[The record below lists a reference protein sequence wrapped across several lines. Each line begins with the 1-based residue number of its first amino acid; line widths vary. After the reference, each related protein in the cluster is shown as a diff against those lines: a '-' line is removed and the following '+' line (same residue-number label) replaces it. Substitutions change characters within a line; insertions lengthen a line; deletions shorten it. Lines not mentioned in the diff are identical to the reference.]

1 MRNRIRKYAVAR
13 VLALSDRAAGGILRF
28 QSLEFPVS
36 IGKGGVRAMKR
47 EGDGA
52 SPRGLW
58 PAVRLYFRPD
68 RLRRPGS
75 PLPVRP
81 LRHVLGW
88 CDAPFDRNYNRPVR
102 LPYAASAEALWR
114 EDRLYD
120 AIAVLDYNFS
130 RRRAGRGS
138 AIFVHVA
145 SPGYLPTAGCIALK
159 REHLLRLLAVLPRDA
174 LFAIGKNSPQLSAA
188 GAGSNRGRLPAS
200 RGRASR
206 RRP

>member
-1 MRNRIRKYAVAR
+1 MAR
-13 VLALSDRAAGGILRF
+13 VLTLSDRAAGGILRF
-28 QSLEFPVS
+28 QNLRFPVS

-58 PAVRLYFRPD
+58 PLVRLFFRPD
-68 RLRRPGS
+68 RLRRPRTL
-75 PLPVRP
+75 LPGGP
-81 LRHVLGW
+81 LRHGLGW

-102 LPYAASAEALWR
+102 LPYAASAETLWR
-114 EDRLYD
+114 EDGLYD

-130 RRRAGRGS
+130 RRSAGLGS

-145 SPGYLPTAGCIALK
+145 SPGYSPTAGCIGLK

-174 LFAIGKNSPQLSAA
+174 LFAIGKNLPQISAA
-188 GAGSNRGRLPAS
+188 GAGSNKGRLPAS
-200 RGRASR
+200 RGRVSG